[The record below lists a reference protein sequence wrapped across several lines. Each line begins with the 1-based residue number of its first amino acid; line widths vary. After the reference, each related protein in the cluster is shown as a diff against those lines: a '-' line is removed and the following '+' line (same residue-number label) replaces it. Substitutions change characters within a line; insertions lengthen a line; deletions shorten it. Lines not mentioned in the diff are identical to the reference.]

1 VTLVKR
7 HHSRGARS
15 LLAGSLTVILTA
27 GVFAAVAG
35 PATAAPPS
43 GSAAHDVI
51 ANLFEWNWNSVAAE
65 CTQVLGPDGYGGVQ
79 IAPPEESLDLT
90 DNSPPHPW
98 WDVYQPVSYQLD
110 SRMGD
115 RTRFA
120 AMVTACHN
128 AGVKVYA
135 DAVLNHMTGHTSGV
149 GYAGTSFAN
158 QYVYPS
164 LYASSDF
171 HYYPANCPNSDDTVT
186 DYNNQTDV
194 QECQLDGLADLNT
207 EQDDVRGTEAGYLN
221 DLESLGV
228 EGFRLDAAKH
238 MNDSDIAAIESK
250 LNRTTSGAT
259 PFIYQ
264 EVMPG
269 GAVEPSMYEGTGDVL
284 EFTYGQQLKAQFL
297 GDISSLQ
304 TFGQSWGLEPA
315 ADSVTFVDNHDTDRN
330 GSTLTSSNGAR
341 YTLANV
347 FHLAWG
353 YGTPQVYASFAFGS
367 SDQSP
372 PSDGNGFVADTNCS
386 NGAWVCTD
394 RATAIVGMVGWHN
407 AVAGSGMANWWSD
420 GGNAISFSRG
430 STGFV
435 AIDNG
440 PAALTRTFVTGLAAG
455 SYCDVIHGT
464 SAGGRCSGGA
474 VRVDS
479 AGQAV
484 ITVPANDAV
493 AIDTSATGN

>member
-1 VTLVKR
+1 MTLVKR
-7 HHSRGARS
+7 HHARGARS

-35 PATAAPPS
+35 SATAAA

-90 DNSPPHPW
+90 DNSPAHPW

-115 RTRFA
+115 RAQLA

-135 DAVLNHMTGHTSGV
+135 DAVLNHMTGHAGGI

-158 QYVYPS
+158 QYAYPS
-164 LYASSDF
+164 LYSSSDF

-186 DYNNQTDV
+186 DYNNQSDV
-194 QECQLDGLADLNT
+194 QECQLDGLADLYT

-221 DLESLGV
+221 DMESLGMD
-228 EGFRLDAAKH
+228 GFRLDSAKH

-284 EFTYGQQLKAQFL
+284 EFTYGQQLKAQFQ
-297 GDISSLQ
+297 GDIANLQ
-304 TFGQSWGLEPA
+304 TFGQSWGLEPS

-330 GSTLTSSNGAR
+330 GSTLSYR
-341 YTLANV
+341 DPQYVLANI
-347 FHLAWG
+347 FHLAWA
-353 YGTPQVYASFAFGS
+353 YGTPQVYASFTFS
-367 SDQSP
+367 SNDQSP
-372 PSDGNGFVADTNCS
+372 PSDGNGFVSDTDCTS
-386 NGAWVCTD
+386 GAWNCTD
-394 RATAIVGMVGWHN
+394 RQEAIAGMVGWHN
-407 AVAGSGMANWWSD
+407 AVAGTSVGNWWSD
-420 GGNAISFSRG
+420 GSNAIAFGRG
-430 STGFV
+430 GVGFV
-435 AIDNG
+435 AIDNEG
-440 PAALTRTFVTGLAAG
+440 SAITRTFTTGLPAG
-455 SYCDVIHGT
+455 SYCDVISGT
-464 SAGGRCSGGA
+464 VSSGACTATA
-474 VRVDS
+474 VTVDS
-479 AGQAV
+479 SGNAS
-484 ITVPANDAV
+484 ITVPANGAV
-493 AIDTSATGN
+493 AIDTSAR